1 MGDSDKKSGS
11 KNKNNVISVVKT
23 RSKSNSVGTLSL
35 LSQDEAQKPTVKTYS
50 DKSNKQIP
58 DIKNIS
64 NQAAN
69 SNESFSMINGIFSDI
84 TDKMDN
90 AFTPRNSISRTP
102 PATTNSKSPLIGN
115 NNNTIVISN
124 KY

>member
-11 KNKNNVISVVKT
+11 KNKNNVISGVKT

-58 DIKNIS
+58 DIKKQQIRMRVL
-64 NQAAN
+64 A
-69 SNESFSMINGIFSDI
+69 
-84 TDKMDN
+84 
-90 AFTPRNSISRTP
+90 
-102 PATTNSKSPLIGN
+102 
-115 NNNTIVISN
+115 
-124 KY
+124 